1 MKQSPSCDSGR
12 CPTGS
17 ERLSRTIPETKVRLE
32 RCNGM
37 KSARTV
43 MVIAIVALAAVAV
56 SIGRAQEESFDA
68 REQNFRAYV
77 ALLRTDI
84 KTERKDIINAIM
96 QFNDSDA
103 TKFWPVFQEYDAEL
117 TTIGD
122 GRMKLIVDY
131 ARNYENLTNEQAD
144 ALMRKAFEL
153 EAQRAILKKKYF
165 DKMKTQLS
173 DKQAANILLVEIQIQ
188 HIFDPLSS

>member
-1 MKQSPSCDSGR
+1 
-12 CPTGS
+12 
-17 ERLSRTIPETKVRLE
+17 
-32 RCNGM
+32 
-37 KSARTV
+37 
-43 MVIAIVALAAVAV
+43 MVIAIVALAAVAA

-77 ALLRTDI
+77 TLLRTDI
-84 KTERKDIINAIM
+84 KAERKDIINAIM

-103 TKFWPVFQEYDAEL
+103 TKFWPIFQQYDAEL

-144 ALMRKAFEL
+144 ALMSKAFEL
-153 EAQRAILKKKYF
+153 EAQRAILKKKFF
-165 DKMKTQLS
+165 DKMKAQLS
-173 DKQAANILLVEIQIQ
+173 ATQAAKFFLVENQIQ
-188 HIFDPLSS
+188 HIIDLQISASLPVVQTTST

>member
-1 MKQSPSCDSGR
+1 
-12 CPTGS
+12 
-17 ERLSRTIPETKVRLE
+17 
-32 RCNGM
+32 M
-37 KSARTV
+37 KSAGTV
-43 MVIAIVALAAVAV
+43 MVIAIVALAAVAA
-56 SIGRAQEESFDA
+56 SIGRAQEETFDA

-77 ALLRTDI
+77 TLLRTDI
-84 KTERKDIINAIM
+84 KAERKDIINAIM

-103 TKFWPVFQEYDAEL
+103 TKFWPIFQQYDAER

-144 ALMRKAFEL
+144 ALMSKAFEL

-165 DKMKTQLS
+165 DKMKAQLS
-173 DKQAANILLVEIQIQ
+173 ATQAAKFFLVENQIQ
-188 HIFDPLSS
+188 HIIDLQISASLPVVQTAAN

>member
-1 MKQSPSCDSGR
+1 
-12 CPTGS
+12 
-17 ERLSRTIPETKVRLE
+17 
-32 RCNGM
+32 
-37 KSARTV
+37 
-43 MVIAIVALAAVAV
+43 MVKTIVALAVVAA

-77 ALLRTDI
+77 TLLRPDI
-84 KTERKDIINAIM
+84 KAERKDIINAIM

-103 TKFWPVFQEYDAEL
+103 TKFWPIFQQYDAEL

-144 ALMRKAFEL
+144 ALMSKAFEL

-165 DKMKTQLS
+165 DKMKAQLS
-173 DKQAANILLVEIQIQ
+173 ATQAAKFFLVENQIQ
-188 HIFDPLSS
+188 HIIDLQISASLPVVQTASN

>member
-1 MKQSPSCDSGR
+1 
-12 CPTGS
+12 
-17 ERLSRTIPETKVRLE
+17 
-32 RCNGM
+32 
-37 KSARTV
+37 
-43 MVIAIVALAAVAV
+43 MVIAIVALAAVAA

-77 ALLRTDI
+77 TLLRTDI
-84 KTERKDIINAIM
+84 KAERKDIINAIM
-96 QFNDSDA
+96 QFNDSHA
-103 TKFWPVFQEYDAEL
+103 TKCWPIFQQYDAEL

-144 ALMRKAFEL
+144 ALMSKAFEL

-165 DKMKTQLS
+165 DKMKAQLS
-173 DKQAANILLVEIQIQ
+173 ATQAAKFFLVENQIQ
-188 HIFDPLSS
+188 HIIDLQISASLPVVQTTSN

>member
-1 MKQSPSCDSGR
+1 
-12 CPTGS
+12 
-17 ERLSRTIPETKVRLE
+17 
-32 RCNGM
+32 
-37 KSARTV
+37 
-43 MVIAIVALAAVAV
+43 MVIAIVALAAVAA

-77 ALLRTDI
+77 TLLRTDI
-84 KTERKDIINAIM
+84 KAERKDIINAIM

-103 TKFWPVFQEYDAEL
+103 TKFWPIFQQYDAEL
-117 TTIGD
+117 NTIGD

-144 ALMRKAFEL
+144 ALMSKAFEL

-165 DKMKTQLS
+165 DKMKAQLS
-173 DKQAANILLVEIQIQ
+173 ATQAAKFFLVENQIQ
-188 HIFDPLSS
+188 HIIDLQISASLPVVQTASN

>member
-1 MKQSPSCDSGR
+1 
-12 CPTGS
+12 
-17 ERLSRTIPETKVRLE
+17 
-32 RCNGM
+32 
-37 KSARTV
+37 
-43 MVIAIVALAAVAV
+43 MVIAIVALAAVAA

-77 ALLRTDI
+77 TLLRPDI
-84 KTERKDIINAIM
+84 KAERKDIINAIM

-103 TKFWPVFQEYDAEL
+103 TKFWPIFQQYDAEL

-144 ALMRKAFEL
+144 ALMSKAFEL

-165 DKMKTQLS
+165 DKMKAQLS
-173 DKQAANILLVEIQIQ
+173 ATQAAKFFLVENQIQ
-188 HIFDPLSS
+188 HIIDLQISASLPVVQTASN

>member
-1 MKQSPSCDSGR
+1 
-12 CPTGS
+12 
-17 ERLSRTIPETKVRLE
+17 
-32 RCNGM
+32 
-37 KSARTV
+37 
-43 MVIAIVALAAVAV
+43 MVIAIVALAAAAA

-77 ALLRTDI
+77 TLLRTDI
-84 KTERKDIINAIM
+84 KAERKDIINAIM

-144 ALMRKAFEL
+144 ALMSKAFEL

-165 DKMKTQLS
+165 DKMKAQLS
-173 DKQAANILLVEIQIQ
+173 ATQAAKFFLVENQIQ
-188 HIFDPLSS
+188 HIIDLQISASLPVVQTASN

>member
-1 MKQSPSCDSGR
+1 
-12 CPTGS
+12 
-17 ERLSRTIPETKVRLE
+17 
-32 RCNGM
+32 
-37 KSARTV
+37 
-43 MVIAIVALAAVAV
+43 MVIAIVALAAVAA

-77 ALLRTDI
+77 TLLRTDI
-84 KTERKDIINAIM
+84 KAERKDIINAIM

-103 TKFWPVFQEYDAEL
+103 TKFWPIFQQYDAEL

-144 ALMRKAFEL
+144 ALMSKAFEL

-165 DKMKTQLS
+165 DKMKAQLS
-173 DKQAANILLVEIQIQ
+173 ATQAAKFFLVENQIQ
-188 HIFDPLSS
+188 HIIDLQISASLPVVQTASN

>member
-1 MKQSPSCDSGR
+1 
-12 CPTGS
+12 
-17 ERLSRTIPETKVRLE
+17 
-32 RCNGM
+32 
-37 KSARTV
+37 
-43 MVIAIVALAAVAV
+43 MVIAIVALAAVAA

-77 ALLRTDI
+77 TLLRPDI
-84 KTERKDIINAIM
+84 KAERKDIINAIM

-103 TKFWPVFQEYDAEL
+103 TKFWPIFQQYDAEL

-144 ALMRKAFEL
+144 ALMSKAFEL
-153 EAQRAILKKKYF
+153 EAQRAILKKKFF
-165 DKMKTQLS
+165 DKMKAQLS
-173 DKQAANILLVEIQIQ
+173 ATQAAKFFLVENQIQ
-188 HIFDPLSS
+188 HIIDLQISASLPVVQTASN

>member
-1 MKQSPSCDSGR
+1 MF
-12 CPTGS
+12 
-17 ERLSRTIPETKVRLE
+17 
-32 RCNGM
+32 
-37 KSARTV
+37 
-43 MVIAIVALAAVAV
+43 IAIVALAAVAA

-77 ALLRTDI
+77 TLLRTDI
-84 KTERKDIINAIM
+84 KAERKDIINAIM

-103 TKFWPVFQEYDAEL
+103 TKFWPIFQQYDAEL

-144 ALMRKAFEL
+144 ALMSKAFDL

-165 DKMKTQLS
+165 DKMKAQLS
-173 DKQAANILLVEIQIQ
+173 ATQAAKFFLVENQIQ
-188 HIFDPLSS
+188 HIIDLQISASLPVVQTASN

>member
-1 MKQSPSCDSGR
+1 
-12 CPTGS
+12 
-17 ERLSRTIPETKVRLE
+17 
-32 RCNGM
+32 
-37 KSARTV
+37 
-43 MVIAIVALAAVAV
+43 MVIAIVALAAVAA

-77 ALLRTDI
+77 TLLRPDI
-84 KTERKDIINAIM
+84 KAERKDIINAIM

-103 TKFWPVFQEYDAEL
+103 TKFWPIFQQYDAEL

-144 ALMRKAFEL
+144 ALMSKAFEL

-165 DKMKTQLS
+165 DKMKAQLS
-173 DKQAANILLVEIQIQ
+173 ATQAAKFFLVENQIQ
-188 HIFDPLSS
+188 HIIDLQISASLPVVQTAAN

>member
-1 MKQSPSCDSGR
+1 MF
-12 CPTGS
+12 
-17 ERLSRTIPETKVRLE
+17 
-32 RCNGM
+32 
-37 KSARTV
+37 
-43 MVIAIVALAAVAV
+43 IAIVALAAVAA

-77 ALLRTDI
+77 TLLRTDI
-84 KTERKDIINAIM
+84 KAERKDIINAIM

-103 TKFWPVFQEYDAEL
+103 TKFWPIFQQYDAEL

-144 ALMRKAFEL
+144 ALMSKAFDL

-165 DKMKTQLS
+165 DKMKAQLS
-173 DKQAANILLVEIQIQ
+173 ATEAAKFFLVENQIQ
-188 HIFDPLSS
+188 HIIDLQISASLPVVQTASN